1 MPPNFLIAVQ
11 AAAACSSPLLTLL
24 QGRQSEEEKF
34 TKKLV
39 YTLKNIVF

>member
-11 AAAACSSPLLTLL
+11 AAAAACSSPLLTLV

-39 YTLKNIVF
+39 YA